1 MDYSNFS
8 NIFSYFF
15 SWAYVQTPLKR
26 IIHNGSGRIRYNLS
40 FKCPRCHKLFRK
52 KSVKFTIFT
61 TKMGFKMKDRE
72 TKEILDYD
80 RTHLWHPYTSMKQ
93 PLSVFHA
100 VRADGV
106 HIELSDGRRIVDGM
120 SSWWSGDPRI
130 Q

>member
-1 MDYSNFS
+1 
-8 NIFSYFF
+8 
-15 SWAYVQTPLKR
+15 
-26 IIHNGSGRIRYNLS
+26 
-40 FKCPRCHKLFRK
+40 
-52 KSVKFTIFT
+52 
-61 TKMGFKMKDRE
+61 MGFKMKDRE

-106 HIELSDGRRIVDGM
+106 HIEAFGRTADRGRHVVLVV
-120 SSWWSGDPRI
+120 GDPRI